1 MTFDARSKALASN
14 GLPDI
19 VILSGARTP
28 MAEWVGG
35 KRGDGQNGGALAAVS
50 ALDLGAAASRAALDR
65 AGVLPGAIDHVIMG
79 NALQTSADAIY
90 GARHVGLKSG
100 VSDDCPAL
108 TVNRLCGSGLQSVV
122 SGAQLL
128 QLGEANWV
136 LAGGMENMSQ
146 APHVLRGARG
156 GIKLGPGPV
165 MEDSLFAALKDSYC
179 GLFMAQT
186 SDNLARKYGV
196 TRQQQD
202 EFALRSHDRS
212 NKANNNGRF
221 AQEIVPVEVK
231 QGKKVTM
238 VEKDDHLF
246 PGTSI
251 DRLAALPPAFGP
263 ESMVTAGNASG
274 IVDGAAAVVMT
285 TAAHAQKDGKKP
297 LAYVRGWSYV
307 GVDPIIMGFG
317 PAPAIRKVLATT
329 GMKLDQ
335 IDLFEINEAFAGQYL
350 AVEKDLDLDR
360 DKVNVNGGAIGLG
373 HPLGATG
380 TRLIYTLIVELGLKG
395 KKFGIASACIGG
407 GQGMAVLVE
416 RA

>member
-1 MTFDARSKALASN
+1 MSSN
-14 GLPDI
+14 GFPDI

-35 KRGDGQNGGALAAVS
+35 KRGDGQNGGALASVS
-50 ALDLGAAASRAALDR
+50 AIDLGASAARAALDR
-65 AGVLPGAIDHVIMG
+65 ADVVPSRIDHVVMG

-90 GARHVGLKSG
+90 GARHVGLKAG
-100 VSDDCPAL
+100 VSDECPAL

-122 SGAQLL
+122 TAAQLL
-128 QLGEANWV
+128 QLGEASYV
-136 LAGGMENMSQ
+136 IAGGMENMSQ

-156 GIKLGPGPV
+156 GIKLGPGPQL
-165 MEDSLFAALKDSYC
+165 EDSLFAALKDSYC
-179 GLFMAQT
+179 GFFMAQT
-186 SDNLARKYGV
+186 SDNLARKYGIS
-196 TRQQQD
+196 RQQQD
-202 EFALRSHDRS
+202 EFALRSHERA
-212 NKANNNGRF
+212 NTANNNGRF
-221 AQEIVPVEVK
+221 AQEIAPVEVK
-231 QGKKVTM
+231 AGKKSVM
-238 VEKDDHLF
+238 VDKDDHLF

-251 DRLAALPPAFGP
+251 DRLAALPAAFGP
-263 ESMVTAGNASG
+263 ESMVSAGNASG
-274 IVDGAAAVVMT
+274 IVDGAAALVMT
-285 TAAHAQKDGKKP
+285 TGANAQKDGKKP
-297 LAYVRGWSYV
+297 LGYVRGWSYV
-307 GVDPIIMGFG
+307 GVDPSVMGFG
-317 PAPAIRKVLATT
+317 PAPAIRKVLERT

-380 TRLIYTLIVELGLKG
+380 TRLIYTVLVELGLRG
-395 KKFGIASACIGG
+395 KKYGIASACIGG